1 VNCKDV
7 DKLIID
13 SLDGNLTD
21 DEKASVEKHIASCL
35 HHKEE
40 IAILTEAQDNLRAAL
55 KLRVAGYSSKP
66 DAWERLKDSIVKEE
80 RAKVLKPGLT
90 DSILDTIRNFVE
102 NPPVVRYLSW
112 KTGLIALLVISITVI
127 LAVTAPLIV
136 GPDSEVLAIDVA
148 LNSQE
153 VQTALGGRLVDEAEV
168 AATLDAEQ
176 DVFISIRVSDDCLL
190 IVEVNP
196 GTKEVI
202 QLQQIELT
210 DEIKQKAIDI
220 SMTDPRVR
228 DLFEQGASV
237 SSFFLTYYIEIVDDI
252 GSDGAVYK
260 EGSVEFGVII
270 KISLYEDEYVASIN
284 LDTEEF
290 YYLQGP
296 IK

>member
-1 VNCKDV
+1 MNCKDV

-13 SLDGNLTD
+13 FLDGNLTD
-21 DEKASVEKHIASCL
+21 DEKASVEKHLASCPY
-35 HHKEE
+35 HKEE
-40 IAILTEAQDNLRAAL
+40 IAILASTQDNLRAAL
-55 KLRVAGYSSKP
+55 KLRVASYSAKP
-66 DAWERLKDSIVKEE
+66 DAWERLKRRIVEEE
-80 RAKVLKPGLT
+80 RVKALKPGLM
-90 DSILDTIRNFVE
+90 DSILGAIRNFGRSR
-102 NPPVVRYLSW
+102 PVVRRLNW
-112 KTGLIALLVISITVI
+112 ETGLVALLVISITVI
-127 LAVTAPLIV
+127 LSVIAPLIV

-153 VQTALGGRLVDEAEV
+153 VQTALGGRPVDEAEV

-176 DVFISIRVSDDCLL
+176 DVFVSIRVTDDYLL